1 MPTVGDPDGR
11 SSEQVDA
18 AFAEIVA
25 GFDTP
30 IEPDKASWHASEDV
44 PVESVGTTP
53 ATGPIWPAGGPI
65 LNHDPRAD
73 PHGPSLLEGLDTF
86 GADLPDDGQP
96 FVRPE
101 PQPLPRIS
109 APAVFGALITVFG
122 VFMIIKGNLLPS
134 VGSSA
139 NLLAGVTVTVAGVAL
154 LISRLRPGG
163 DDEPELPDDGAVV

>member
-44 PVESVGTTP
+44 PAESVAP
-53 ATGPIWPAGGPI
+53 APAAGPIWPVGGPI
-65 LNHDPRAD
+65 LNHDPRSD

-109 APAVFGALITVFG
+109 APAVFGTLIIMLG
-122 VFMIIKGNLLPS
+122 VFIIIKGNLLP
-134 VGSSA
+134 VALSA
-139 NLLAGVTVTVAGVAL
+139 NLLAGVAVTVAGVAL